1 MGILDL
7 IRRLL
12 GLPSTGAAGGIQPLP
27 AGAAEKHDAAQ
38 LALRLGIPLARL
50 QGVDRSY
57 REFNIPKR
65 SGGVRPIAAPN
76 PDLMAVQR
84 AINRRLLARLP
95 VHPCATGFRR
105 GYSIVTNAAPHAGR
119 AVVLRMDIRDFFG
132 ATRAERV
139 HRYFRVIGWS
149 EEAAGLITALCTRNG
164 ALPQGAPTS
173 PTLSN
178 LVNFRLDARLAGM
191 ARQPRCVRRNPKT
204 LKQVRPAPVDQ
215 AAGDGIFYTRYADD
229 LTFSFGRDDHD
240 AVEAVIWLSKRI
252 LSDSGYRLH
261 HKRKLTIR
269 RRHQRQSITGLVVN
283 DAVGLARGTRRW
295 LRAVR
300 HHLATDREASLT
312 PAQLAGWEALEQMVR
327 LQSPAGG
334 AD

>member
-1 MGILDL
+1 MGILEL

-12 GLPSTGAAGGIQPLP
+12 GLPSTGAAGGIEPLP
-27 AGAAEKHDAAQ
+27 AGTVEKHDAAQ

-50 QGVDRSY
+50 QAVDRSY

-76 PDLMAVQR
+76 PALMAIQR

-191 ARQPRCVRRNPKT
+191 AQGVS
-204 LKQVRPAPVDQ
+204 
-215 AAGDGIFYTRYADD
+215 AARGGAADICYSRYADD
-229 LTFSFGRDDHD
+229 LTFSFGVDDHS
-240 AVEAVIWLSKRI
+240 AVEMVIWLSKRI
-252 LSDSGYRLH
+252 LSDLGYRLH

-269 RRHQRQSITGLVVN
+269 RRHQRQTITGLVVN
-283 DAVGLARGTRRW
+283 DGVGLARGTRRW

-334 AD
+334 AE

>member
-1 MGILDL
+1 MGILEL

-12 GLPSTGAAGGIQPLP
+12 GLPSTGAAGGIEPLP

-38 LALRLGIPLARL
+38 LALRLGIALAHL
-50 QGVDRSY
+50 QAVDRSY

-76 PDLMAVQR
+76 PALMAIQR

-119 AVVLRMDIRDFFG
+119 AVVLRMDIQGFFG

-191 ARQPRCVRRNPKT
+191 AQGVSAARAG
-204 LKQVRPAPVDQ
+204 APD
-215 AAGDGIFYTRYADD
+215 ICYSRYADD
-229 LTFSFGRDDHD
+229 LTFSLGVDDHS
-240 AVEAVIWLSKRI
+240 AVEMVIWLSKRI
-252 LSDSGYRLH
+252 LPDFGYRLH

-269 RRHQRQSITGLVVN
+269 RRHQRQTVTGLVVN
-283 DAVGLARGTRRW
+283 DGVGLARGTRRW